1 MAVLPRSFR
10 TARYR
15 WVIAVTGIP
24 VMMSAIGLG
33 RLAFGIELP
42 GMQAGMHLTAAQMG
56 AIGTA
61 NFAGYLASVLFA
73 PFLVRRFRPRASVV
87 LGLIVVGLSLAAM
100 GRSQSFLSLATAFTI
115 TGLGT
120 GFANIGMMALLPS
133 WFANNERG
141 KATGI
146 VLWGNS
152 AGIILAGVLVPRFN
166 HIYGEEGW
174 RAGWLALGLI
184 GLASAVVSGL
194 LLRNSPRELG
204 LEPVS
209 SAPLSAGGNHGTL
222 SHRGGRGA
230 LARLSLV
237 YMAFSLT
244 TSVYSAFIVF
254 SMIHEYGLSGPTAG
268 FYWSWMGICSF
279 FSGVGFG
286 SLSDRIGRRH
296 GLAFVFAVYTASYLL
311 AGLKLGPAALFVSV
325 VLYGLSI
332 FGSVAIVTAAVGDYF
347 ETSSVAHA
355 LSLATMV
362 YAVGQTVGPIAAGAI
377 ATSQGLF
384 TRVYL
389 ISALVTAAAALFAF
403 TLPAKHR

>member
-1 MAVLPRSFR
+1 MALLPRYFR
-10 TARYR
+10 TAHYR
-15 WVIAVTGIP
+15 WIIALTGIP

-61 NFAGYLASVLFA
+61 NFAGYLASVFFA
-73 PFLVRRFRPRASVV
+73 PYLVRRFRPRVSVV
-87 LGLIVVGLSLAAM
+87 VGLIVVGLSLAAM
-100 GRSQSFLSLATAFTI
+100 GRSQSFLSLAVSFTI
-115 TGLGT
+115 TGMGT
-120 GFANIGMMALLPS
+120 GLANIAMMALLQS
-133 WFANNERG
+133 WFPNNERG

-152 AGIILAGVLVPRFN
+152 MGIILAGFLVPRFN
-166 HIYGEEGW
+166 HAYGIDGW
-174 RAGWLALGLI
+174 RVGWVVLGLI
-184 GLASAVVSGL
+184 GLVSAAVSGV

-204 LEPVS
+204 LEPVG
-209 SAPLSAGGNHGTL
+209 SAPLSAGGSHGTL
-222 SHRGGRGA
+222 ARHSSRGA
-230 LARLSLV
+230 LARLSLI
-237 YMAFSLT
+237 YMGFGLT

-254 SMIHEYGLSGPTAG
+254 SMIHEYGLSVPAAG
-268 FYWSWMGICSF
+268 YYWSWMGICSF

-296 GLAFVFAVYTASYLL
+296 GLAVVFAVYTASYVL

-347 ETSSVAHA
+347 ETSTVAHA
-355 LSLATMV
+355 LSLATMI
-362 YAVGQTVGPIAAGAI
+362 YAIGQTVGPIAAGAI
-377 ATSQGLF
+377 ATSSGLF
-384 TRVYL
+384 TRAYL
-389 ISALVTAAAALFAF
+389 ISALITAAAALFAF